1 MNFQSRLVL
10 SVVVHF
16 VWHLG
21 QVVADAFAHWDGDFF
36 AATTWKKNG
45 RVGSLGLKANW
56 QLTLEQRAVAHSY
69 IPNNLNKSGRNLY
82 LFGTYDMN
90 VRAVLQPWLR
100 IPPLVFGLSENLF
113 SYCVHCIVLNMLRK
127 GITLAMYKN

>member
-56 QLTLEQRAVAHSY
+56 QLTLEQRAVAHS
-69 IPNNLNKSGRNLY
+69 
-82 LFGTYDMN
+82 
-90 VRAVLQPWLR
+90 
-100 IPPLVFGLSENLF
+100 
-113 SYCVHCIVLNMLRK
+113 
-127 GITLAMYKN
+127 